1 MVSCKI
7 SVRQDHNIADDN
19 TPSVIRNGVKEM
31 IKSLTDTSDDLIY
44 WFANNQIKANPDT
57 CHLLTSTSG
66 KVSIC
71 VD

>member
-1 MVSCKI
+1 MVLCKI

-19 TPSVIRNGVKEM
+19 TPYVIRNGVKEV
-31 IKSLTDTSDDLIY
+31 INSLTDTSDDLIY
-44 WFANNQIKANPDT
+44 LFANNQIKANPDK